1 MTLSAPRLILA
12 SGSATRAALLQS
24 AGVAFD
30 VASPGVDEDA
40 IKAKAEREGMTPA
53 QTAMRLAE
61 AKCLAVS
68 AAQPDALVIGADQ
81 ALDFDGAMQSK
92 APDIAAAALQLRA
105 LSGKSHQLLS
115 AVCAARGGVVLWRH
129 TGVTR
134 MTMRDLP
141 PAELGRYL
149 DAAGNAALSSVG
161 AYHYEGLG
169 VHLFSA
175 VDGDHATILGL
186 PLLPLLAFL
195 RTQGISFS

>member
-1 MTLSAPRLILA
+1 MTLSAPRLFLA

-24 AGVAFD
+24 ARVAF
-30 VASPGVDEDA
+30 VVVSPGVDEDA
-40 IKAKAEREGMTPA
+40 IKAKAEREGCAPA

-68 AAQPDALVIGADQ
+68 VAQPDALVIGADQ
-81 ALDFDGAMQSK
+81 VLDFDGAILSK

-105 LSGKSHQLLS
+105 LSGKSHRLIS
-115 AVCAARGGVVLWRH
+115 AVCAARGAVLWRNV
-129 TGVTR
+129 GAAR
-134 MTMRDLP
+134 MTMRDVP
-141 PAELGRYL
+141 PAEIARYL
-149 DAAGNAALSSVG
+149 DAAGSAVLSSVG

-169 VHLFSA
+169 AHLFSA
-175 VDGDHATILGL
+175 VEGDSATILGL

>member
-1 MTLSAPRLILA
+1 MTDATPRLILA

-24 AGVAFD
+24 ARVAFGI
-30 VASPGVDEDA
+30 VSPGVDEDA
-40 IKAKAEREGMTPA
+40 IKFRAEREGSAPA

-81 ALDFDGAMQSK
+81 VLDLGGAILSK
-92 APDIAAAALQLRA
+92 APDLAAAAAQLRA
-105 LSGKSHQLLS
+105 LAGKSHQLMS
-115 AVCAARGGVVLWRH
+115 AVCAARGGAVLWRH
-129 TGVTR
+129 VGAAR

-141 PAELGRYL
+141 QAEIARYL
-149 DAAGNAALSSVG
+149 AEAGSAVLSSVG

-175 VDGDHATILGL
+175 VEGDHATILGL

-195 RTQGISFS
+195 RTQGLSFS